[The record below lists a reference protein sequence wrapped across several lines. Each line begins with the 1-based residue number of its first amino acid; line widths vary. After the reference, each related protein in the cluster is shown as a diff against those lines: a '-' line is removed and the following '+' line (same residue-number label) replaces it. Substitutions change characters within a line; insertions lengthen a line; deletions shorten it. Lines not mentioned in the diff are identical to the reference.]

1 MRYFRSA
8 CTLEHLFVLC
18 VLVGLVWLFYSFSF
32 NSSLLFLRIIFS
44 SFLHLLLVCL
54 WCVCFPSPSTHSLY
68 FPSFLHPSNNKKTQR
83 SFGCCYFR
91 STSRSGQVNRGGR
104 APTDKHVAYE
114 KLAVRWGRFCSLSSF
129 YFFLQK
135 HTHTQRK
142 TQSTA
147 VANHYHAG
155 WHPLADR
162 ERVANDA
169 QKQKGWCGWR
179 WWGEFKTIIQ
189 NKKQCKTKKK

>member
-1 MRYFRSA
+1 MLMRYFRSA
-8 CTLEHLFVLC
+8 CTLEHLLVLC

-44 SFLHLLLVCL
+44 SFYI
-54 WCVCFPSPSTHSLY
+54 CFCFAYDVYVSLPPPLTH
-68 FPSFLHPSNNKKTQR
+68 FIFHPFYILPTTKTKTQR

-129 YFFLQK
+129 YFFFTK
-135 HTHTQRK
+135 THTHTAQDTVDCIRK
-142 TQSTA
+142 SL
-147 VANHYHAG
+147 
-155 WHPLADR
+155 PR
-162 ERVANDA
+162 RVASVGRPRA
-169 QKQKGWCGWR
+169 S
-179 WWGEFKTIIQ
+179 GE
-189 NKKQCKTKKK
+189 